1 MRSKL
6 KPEKILQLYFPIVAI
21 LAALLLTA
29 IVISVM
35 GFNFVEAIQ
44 ALFVGAFGSLG
55 AVGETLNKA
64 TPVILTGLS
73 YAIAQKCGI
82 INLGAEGQLYI
93 GALAATIV
101 GTNLNGTPSV
111 IHITIT
117 LIAGFLGGALYGII
131 VGLLK
136 NLFDASELI
145 TTIMLNYIAMAFC
158 GWCISFPLK
167 DTEATSNFPQSRAVL
182 ESVQLPRLISGTRLH
197 AGIIL
202 AVLAI
207 VFYYVFLKYTKKG
220 FEMRTIGLSRS
231 VAQNAGMRLST
242 TSLLAIFIAGGFAGL
257 GGAIELL
264 GVQFRLI
271 NAFSLNF
278 GFDGIAVA
286 LLGNSNALGI
296 GLSGILFGALRSGSN
311 RMQMITKLPVAVIYM
326 IQSFIILFVI
336 GRSMFDF
343 RKLRVYK
350 HFAKRKMLQG
360 EKT

>member
-6 KPEKILQLYFPIVAI
+6 KPEKMLQLYFPMIAIVAALI
-21 LAALLLTA
+21 LTS

-35 GFNFVEAIQ
+35 GFNFADAIQ
-44 ALFVGAFGSLG
+44 ALIVGAFGSVG
-55 AVGETLNKA
+55 AIGETLNKA

-73 YAIAQKCGI
+73 YAIAQRCGI

-101 GTNLNGTPSV
+101 GTNFEGTPPV

-136 NLFDASELI
+136 NLFNASELI
-145 TTIMLNYIAMAFC
+145 TTIMLNYIAMSFC
-158 GWCISFPLK
+158 AWCIAFPLK

-182 ESVQLPRLISGTRLH
+182 ESAQLPRLISGTRLH
-197 AGIIL
+197 AGIII
-202 AVLAI
+202 AVLSI
-207 VFYYVFLKYTKKG
+207 VFYFLFLKYTKKG
-220 FEMRTIGLSRS
+220 FEMRTIGLSRT
-231 VAQNAGMRLST
+231 VAQNAGMRIKT

-264 GVQFRLI
+264 GVQFRLV

-296 GLSGILFGALRSGSN
+296 GLSGILFGALRSGAN
-311 RMQMITKLPVAVIYM
+311 RMQMITKVPIAVIYM

-350 HFAKRKMLQG
+350 HLTKKKALQG
-360 EKT
+360 EEA